1 MIVILH
7 QGPPVATVSRAAAVG
22 EVFADQAPLD
32 RSPRNSFRPDV
43 TRLFPESPCRWLHP
57 YLGRLA
63 PSSFCRSGF
72 FSISRRIRTSAGV
85 TPRPLRRMLQA
96 TMRNSI
102 GLRSTPFASFS
113 RPPLC
118 NDIRLVETY
127 PDSRNRRRPLLINA
141 RPATRTQK

>member
-32 RSPRNSFRPDV
+32 RSTRISFRPDV

-72 FSISRRIRTSAGV
+72 FRFPDVSGPQR
-85 TPRPLRRMLQA
+85 
-96 TMRNSI
+96 
-102 GLRSTPFASFS
+102 GLRPGHYGDAPSNDAQFYWASVYAVRVLFETSTM
-113 RPPLC
+113 
-118 NDIRLVETY
+118 
-127 PDSRNRRRPLLINA
+127 
-141 RPATRTQK
+141 